1 MVNGR
6 EDGVT
11 KLLFDDSPKA
21 HCHGRILVGIMRPT
35 HRSADSHWRS
45 P

>member
-1 MVNGR
+1 MVNRR
-6 EDGVT
+6 EEGVT

-21 HCHGRILVGIMRPT
+21 HGHGRIPGSIMRPT
-35 HRSADSHWRS
+35 RWPADSHWRL